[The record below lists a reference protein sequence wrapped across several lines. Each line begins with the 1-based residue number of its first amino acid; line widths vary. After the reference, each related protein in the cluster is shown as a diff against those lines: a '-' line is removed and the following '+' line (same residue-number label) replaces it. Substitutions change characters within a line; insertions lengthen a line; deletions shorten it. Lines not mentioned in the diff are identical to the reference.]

1 MERPQT
7 GVLLTTEAVDND
19 KGNLQPDDEFGKA
32 FAMLVKDPVG
42 DGLAK
47 FECNLDDLFAVFT
60 ARDREQ
66 AEAVLPLTL
75 LLVGRPM
82 DKRAPESFPRD
93 DVLAVSM
100 FLAEAKPL
108 ERKTIL
114 R

>member
-1 MERPQT
+1 M
-7 GVLLTTEAVDND
+7 
-19 KGNLQPDDEFGKA
+19 
-32 FAMLVKDPVG
+32 
-42 DGLAK
+42 
-47 FECNLDDLFAVFT
+47 FT
-60 ARDREQ
+60 ARDREK

-93 DVLAVSM
+93 DPLAVSM